1 MLDRLIQLSLRQR
14 GLVLAL
20 SILLAALGLDALRR
34 LPVDVLPDLTRPTV
48 TLLTESRGLAPEE
61 VESRVTSPIETAL
74 QGVTGLH
81 RLRSSSDVGLS
92 LVFAEFD
99 WGTDIYRARQ
109 LVQERLQLAAANLP
123 AEAVPVLAP
132 VSSLMGEILLI
143 GVRSTD
149 GAMAPMD
156 VRTLA
161 DWTIRQRLRSIPG
174 VAEVLVIG
182 GGVKQY
188 QVLPDPIRLSAQG
201 VTFEELE
208 TAVAHAASTTT
219 SGYLTTAD
227 REIMVRN
234 LGMTTS
240 LEEIGRTVIKSAGD
254 RPIMIQDV
262 AELRFG
268 PQIMRGD
275 AGVNGMAGVILSVDK
290 QPGWD
295 TIRLTREIEAALDEL
310 RPSLPKGIAVDIL
323 FRQAEF
329 IEAAIHNLVEALR
342 DGAIMVTV
350 VLLLFLM
357 NLRTTFITLMAIPM
371 SFLATLLVFRWLGV
385 GVNSMTL
392 GGFAVAIGMVVDD
405 AIVDVENVFRRL
417 RDNRHAPHP
426 RPALDVVASASSEVR
441 SSILYATALVIL
453 VFIPLF
459 GLEGIEGRLFTPIAI
474 ATIVSM
480 TASFAVSLTLIPVL
494 CSYLLP
500 SMKRMREEQDGVV
513 VRTLKAF
520 SRKVLLP
527 VAFDRPKLVLGGTA
541 AMVASCFALWPM
553 MGVEFLPAFN
563 EGSAIISMVSAP
575 GTSLE
580 ASNRIGRH
588 GEEMLLAIP
597 EIKSVGRRTGRAEND
612 DHVMGVNV
620 VEYDIEFKPDGRP
633 REEVLAD
640 IRERL
645 GTIPG
650 VFVNVGQPISH
661 RLAHMLSGV
670 SAKIAIKIFGPDIER
685 LQSLGR
691 QAEAVVKGVP
701 GTTDVNLEKQL
712 MIPQIRIEVDREKAR
727 AYGIQPGR
735 LNAQLSELLG
745 GRTVGEI
752 RDGIRTFDLFIRLP
766 DAFRDTP
773 QKLEELLVE
782 SGNTGLIP
790 LGLVARVREGRGPNV
805 INRDNGAR
813 RIVLSANTT
822 GRDLGGVVQKLQSEL
837 SARLPLPEGYHLSFQ
852 GEYQAQQEATARI
865 ALLSAAALVVMVF
878 LLHGYFRDMMLVAQ
892 VMVNIPLAFAG
903 GLFLTWLM
911 VGEISIAT
919 LVGLI
924 TLAGVAGRNTIMMIA
939 HYLHLMKHE
948 GEGFTREMV
957 VRGSLERLVPVL
969 MTALS
974 AGLALVPL
982 CLAAGEPGKE
992 ILHPVAVVIVGGLVS
1007 STVLDA
1013 LVTPCVF
1020 WHFGRRAAARCLA
1033 VNAPV
1038 CRS

>member
-1 MLDRLIQLSLRQR
+1 MLDHLIRFSLRNR
-14 GLVLAL
+14 GLVLGL
-20 SILLAALGLDALRR
+20 SLLLAVLGADALRR

-48 TLLTESRGLAPEE
+48 TLLMESPGLAPEE
-61 VESRVTSPIETAL
+61 VETRVTAPIEAAL
-74 QGVTGLH
+74 QGITGLY

-92 LVFAEFD
+92 LVFVEFD

-109 LVQERLQLAAANLP
+109 LVQERLQLAAENLP
-123 AEAVPVLAP
+123 PDVTPTLAP

-149 GAMAPMD
+149 ESLAPMD
-156 VRTLA
+156 VRTLV

-188 QVLPDPIRLSAQG
+188 QVLPDPVRLAAQG
-201 VTFEELE
+201 ITFEELE
-208 TAVAHAASTTT
+208 AAIANAASTTT
-219 SGYLTTAD
+219 SGYLTTED

-240 LEEIGRTVIKSAGD
+240 LEEIGQTVIKTVGD
-254 RPIMIQDV
+254 RPIIVSDV
-262 AELRFG
+262 AELRFA

-275 AGVNGMAGVILSVDK
+275 AGVNGKPGVILSVDK

-295 TIRLTREIEAALDEL
+295 TIKLTGEIEKALVEL
-310 RPSLPKGIAVDIL
+310 RTSLPKGVEVEIL

-342 DGAIMVTV
+342 DGALMVTV
-350 VLLLFLM
+350 VLLIFLL
-357 NLRTTFITLMAIPM
+357 NVRTTLITLVAIPM
-371 SFLATLLVFRWLGV
+371 SFLTTLLVFRWLGV

-417 RDNRHAPHP
+417 RDNRHAANP
-426 RPALDVVASASSEVR
+426 RPTLEVVAAASSEVR
-441 SSILYATALVIL
+441 SSILYATVLVVL

-474 ATIVSM
+474 ATILSM
-480 TASFAVSLTLIPVL
+480 AASFAVSLTLIPVL

-500 SMKRMREEQDGVV
+500 RMKMREEKDGWAVRVLKGVSRKWLLPAAFERPGVV
-513 VRTLKAF
+513 LGATCAA
-520 SRKVLLP
+520 VL
-527 VAFDRPKLVLGGTA
+527 A
-541 AMVASCFALWPM
+541 CFALWPM

-575 GTSLE
+575 GTSLA
-580 ASNRIGRH
+580 ASNRIGQR
-588 GEEMLLAIP
+588 GEEMLLGIS

-620 VEYDIEFKPDGRP
+620 VEYDIEFKDEGRP
-633 REEVLAD
+633 REEVLTD
-640 IRERL
+640 IREKL
-645 GTIPG
+645 GAIPS
-650 VFVNVGQPISH
+650 VFVNIGQPISH

-685 LQSLGR
+685 LQTLGK
-691 QAEAVVKGVP
+691 QAEAIARAVP
-701 GTTDVNLEKQL
+701 GTADVNLEKQML
-712 MIPQIRIEVDREKAR
+712 IPQVRIEVDRDKAR

-745 GRTVGEI
+745 GRVVGEI
-752 RDGIRTFDLFIRLP
+752 RDGVRTFDLFLRLP
-766 DAFRDTP
+766 DSFRNTP
-773 QKLEELLVE
+773 QKLEELLIE

-790 LGLVARVREGRGPNV
+790 LGLVAHVREGRGPNV

-813 RIVLSANTT
+813 RIVLSANTS
-822 GRDLGGVVQKLQSEL
+822 GRDLGGIVRKLQADIAEK
-837 SARLPLPEGYHLSFQ
+837 LPLPEGYYVSFQ
-852 GEYQAQQEATARI
+852 GEYQAQQAASSRI
-865 ALLSAAALVVMVF
+865 ALLSVLALVVMVF
-878 LLHGYFRDMMLVAQ
+878 LLQGYFRSGMLVAQ
-892 VMVNIPLAFAG
+892 VMINIPLAFAG
-903 GLFLTWLM
+903 GLFLTWLV

-948 GEGFTREMV
+948 GEEFTREMV
-957 VRGSLERLVPVL
+957 IRGSLERLVPVL

-1007 STVLDA
+1007 STLLDM

-1020 WHFGRRAAARCLA
+1020 WHFGRKASQRCLA
-1033 VNAPV
+1033 LNAPV
-1038 CRS
+1038 CRA